1 MTDVTAHD
9 TDDFW
14 DLTRLVPPKK
24 RPTLE
29 NFYPRPATQDVTV
42 EGEEF
47 SDTTHHLHIA
57 RRTTRTQTYD
67 PTDNLFLSRV
77 KLETSRE
84 DLNLYHRF
92 LEDARRY
99 FSEAGG
105 EVPYVRFFSYMP
117 QYTQLTTAQ
126 LAYYLYWR
134 SRLLAGES
142 MPCDEGYIYLYAYE
156 CINLIGS
163 CLSPEAALTRLLALW
178 NAYAV
183 SYPKITKYLSEWVS
197 DLCLIH
203 RLQPPAAAVAALLP
217 TIVRQAAL
225 PEFYFGS
232 AGEVTLTNTG
242 LLLALLCDYDYRS
255 SRCAKTADEEAGR
268 RFVETVEHSMF
279 SVFHDLLVDGAQVLC
294 DEEAKTSSHPAY
306 CGALYALDERIH
318 LTVTYTPVAAATE
331 LHATITA
338 AVKYSEN
345 LYRALNGI
353 RSRLSV
359 PALDPVA
366 KSALDVYYRT
376 FFRDREARS
385 RAAAE
390 PAYMSLYRPAESGVT
405 FARAGEIEAAS
416 WETTYRLVPAEES
429 ASIESPPHE
438 SVEETVPVSDH
449 SDADAVTYLRCVV
462 YGEPRRPIG
471 NVDAWAERI
480 NQIFL
485 ADPTVG
491 DVVLEQTDSGYTL
504 IEDYRNEV
512 ETWIQSL

>member
-1 MTDVTAHD
+1 MTARD

-29 NFYPRPATQDVTV
+29 SFIPRPATQDVTV
-42 EGEEF
+42 EGEELN
-47 SDTTHHLHIA
+47 DAARHLHMA

-67 PTDNLFLSRV
+67 LTDNFFLSRV

-84 DLNLYHRF
+84 DLNIYHRF
-92 LEDARRY
+92 LDDARRY
-99 FSEAGG
+99 FTEAGDD
-105 EVPYVRFFSYMP
+105 VPYVRFFSYMP

-126 LAYYLYWR
+126 LAYYLHWR
-134 SRLLAGES
+134 ARLLAGES
-142 MPCDEGYIYLYAYE
+142 LPCDEGYIFLYAYE

-183 SYPKITKYLSEWVS
+183 SYPKITKYLAEWVS

-203 RLQPPAAAVAALLP
+203 RLQPPADAVATLLP
-217 TIVRQAAL
+217 VIVRQAAF

-232 AGEVTLTNTG
+232 AGEVTLANTG
-242 LLLALLCDYDYRS
+242 LFLALLCDYDYRS
-255 SRCAKTADEEAGR
+255 SRCAKVADEEASR

-279 SVFHDLLVDGAQVLC
+279 SVFHELLADGAQVLC
-294 DEEAKTSSHPAY
+294 DEETKTMSHLAF
-306 CGALYALDERIH
+306 CGALYALDERTR
-318 LTVTYTPVAAATE
+318 LTITYTPVAAATE
-331 LHATITA
+331 LHAAITA

-353 RSRLSV
+353 RNRLSV
-359 PALDPVA
+359 PSLDPVA
-366 KSALDVYYRT
+366 KSALDAYYRT

-390 PAYMSLYRPAESGVT
+390 PAYMSLYRPAESGVA
-405 FARAGEIEAAS
+405 FARADEIEATS
-416 WETTYRLVPAEES
+416 WETTYRLVPEEESVPMEPPPSESVQPAAEET
-429 ASIESPPHE
+429 AP
-438 SVEETVPVSDH
+438 VP
-449 SDADAVTYLRCVV
+449 DADAMTYLRCVV
-462 YGEPRRPIG
+462 YGDQRRPAG
-471 NVDAWAERI
+471 NTDAWAERI

-485 ADPTVG
+485 ADPMVG
-491 DVVLEQTDSGYTL
+491 DIVLEPTDGGYAL
-504 IEDYRNEV
+504 VEDYRNEV
-512 ETWIQSL
+512 EAWIQSR